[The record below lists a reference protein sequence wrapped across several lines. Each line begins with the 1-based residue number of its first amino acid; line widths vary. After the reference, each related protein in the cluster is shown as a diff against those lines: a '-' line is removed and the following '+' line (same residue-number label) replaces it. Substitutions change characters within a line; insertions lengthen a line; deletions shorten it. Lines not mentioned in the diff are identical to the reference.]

1 MMPALQFALAVAA
14 LFIVA
19 LAIATRPWWL
29 AGTNHVRRRR
39 ANVAAYQTRL
49 AELDTE
55 FAAGLIEGDDSEAL
69 KQELAARVLSDTNV
83 AEALPGP
90 VPRPRLW
97 VIAIAGLL
105 LAAFAGGGYWLDGSW
120 RMQQQIASRELTD
133 PKIAGLIQSLA
144 DKLSQHPED
153 AEGWSLLGRSYFA
166 LQRFGDAARAY
177 GEANAYAKAPNAEW
191 LADEGE
197 ALAFADEQNL
207 VDRSAK
213 LFDRALQLQPDLG
226 KALWY
231 AGLAAAQGNDVPR
244 ARMLWTRL
252 AQQDLPAPMRA
263 VLQERMAALDG
274 AMPAAGSGEI
284 SAVSP
289 DSPSGA
295 ASGESSSASSEVS
308 SKGSSGTSTPS
319 SKSENPAIAL
329 HLRIAL
335 APALLNK
342 IPAGATLLVFA
353 KADGGPPMPL
363 AVLRLP
369 GAKLPLDV
377 VLDDSLAMMPAMK
390 LSRFDHYLVSARL
403 SQTGMARVA
412 PGDLQGSLKVSRDEA
427 GKVQLLVIDS
437 IVP

>member
-1 MMPALQFALAVAA
+1 MTPTLRFALAVAA

-19 LAIATRPWWL
+19 LAIATRPWWF
-29 AGTNHVRRRR
+29 AGANRVRRRR

-69 KQELAARVLSDTNV
+69 KQELAARVLSDTNA
-83 AEALPGP
+83 AEVLPAP

-120 RMQQQIASRELTD
+120 RMQQQIANRELTD
-133 PKIAGLIQSLA
+133 PKIAGLIQRLA

-166 LQRFGDAARAY
+166 LQRFGDAAKAY
-177 GEANAYAKAPNAEW
+177 GEANAHLSVPDAEW
-191 LADEGE
+191 LTDEGE

-231 AGLAAAQGNDVPR
+231 AGLAAAQGNDVAR
-244 ARMLWTRL
+244 ARMLWTQL

-263 VLQERMAALDG
+263 VLQERMAALDA
-274 AMPAAGSGEI
+274 AMPAADSVENSNP
-284 SAVSP
+284 SA
-289 DSPSGA
+289 G
-295 ASGESSSASSEVS
+295 SSAGIAADSLTNSAAA
-308 SKGSSGTSTPS
+308 K
-319 SKSENPAIAL
+319 NPAVIL
-329 HLRIAL
+329 HLRITL

-342 IPAGATLLVFA
+342 IPPGANLLVFA

-369 GAKLPLDV
+369 GAKLPLEVD
-377 VLDDSLAMMPAMK
+377 LDDSLAMMPAMK
-390 LSRFDHYLVSARL
+390 LSRFDHYIVSARL
-403 SQTGMARVA
+403 SEAGMAQA
-412 PGDLQGSLKVSRDEA
+412 KSGDLQGSLKVARDAA
-427 GKVQLLVIDS
+427 GKVQPLVIDS

>member
-1 MMPALQFALAVAA
+1 MTPIPTSTLSFALAVAA
-14 LFIVA
+14 LFIVV

-29 AGTNHVRRRR
+29 AGANRVRRRR

-49 AELDTE
+49 AELDNE
-55 FAAGLIEGDDSEAL
+55 FTAGLIQGDDSEAL
-69 KQELAARVLSDTNV
+69 KQELAARVLSDTDA
-83 AEALPGP
+83 AEVLPAP
-90 VPRPRLW
+90 VPRPRVW
-97 VIAIAGLL
+97 VIAIAALL

-120 RMQQQIASRELTD
+120 RMQQQIASRNLTD

-166 LQRFGDAARAY
+166 LQRFDDAAKAY
-177 GEANAYAKAPNAEW
+177 GEANAHAKAPNAEW
-191 LADEGE
+191 LTDEGE

-231 AGLAAAQGNDVPR
+231 GGLAAAQGNDIAR
-244 ARMLWTRL
+244 ARMLWTQL

-263 VLQERMAALDG
+263 VLQERMTALDG
-274 AMPAAGSGEI
+274 AMPAADSSEI
-284 SAVSP
+284 S
-289 DSPSGA
+289 D
-295 ASGESSSASSEVS
+295 SSASSSAVASAGAATDSSSTASTVS
-308 SKGSSGTSTPS
+308 ATAGNSAVT
-319 SKSENPAIAL
+319 L

-335 APALLNK
+335 APALSNK
-342 IPAGATLLVFA
+342 VPAGATLLVFA

-363 AVLRLP
+363 AVLRVP
-369 GAKLPLDV
+369 GATLPLEV

-390 LSRFDHYLVSARL
+390 LSRFDRYLVTARL
-403 SQTGMARVA
+403 SKAGMAQA
-412 PGDLQGSLKVSRDEA
+412 ASGDLQGSLKVSRGEA
-427 GKVQLLVIDS
+427 GQLQQLTIDS